1 MQTKG
6 DDMVSTGKRKI
17 SALKRVKAQ
26 TAKRLKSPTVP
37 MSPLVPSSSTGIRML
52 LSPRIVSPSIE
63 LSSCPEESPISPF
76 ISKRSRNLGKG

>member
-1 MQTKG
+1 MQTEG
-6 DDMVSTGKRKI
+6 DDMVSTGNRKI

-52 LSPRIVSPSIE
+52 SPRIMSPSIE

-76 ISKRSRNLGKG
+76 ISKRSRNLEKG